1 MQNKIKNDLTTIILC
16 GGKGERLF
24 PLTKNLP
31 KPLIKING
39 KEILSYILNN
49 QVKYNLNDIIL
60 ATDINNYFKNFQKKI
75 KKI

>member
-60 ATDINNYFKNFQKKI
+60 ATGYKNNFLKIFKKK
-75 KKI
+75 